1 VTYLLRT
8 FQGQFN
14 DIQGIVSLRNIR
26 KICLERGNIKYRI
39 CKALLR
45 AELLK
50 LLGATVLFWFDI
62 ICLTELIFFSGALR
76 LEGYCVHYKSQRY
89 RVFFIAK
96 FSYFNES
103 SFRSTMN
110 IPSSRM
116 STTLYIFSCKNVPS
130 ISFQFPVIR

>member
-1 VTYLLRT
+1 MTYLLRT
-8 FQGQFN
+8 FQGQFS
-14 DIQGIVSLRNIR
+14 DIQGIVSHRNIS

-45 AELLK
+45 AGLPI
-50 LLGATVLFWFDI
+50 LLGTTVLFWFDI
-62 ICLTELIFFSGALR
+62 ICLTELIFSGALR

-89 RVFFIAK
+89 RVFLIAK